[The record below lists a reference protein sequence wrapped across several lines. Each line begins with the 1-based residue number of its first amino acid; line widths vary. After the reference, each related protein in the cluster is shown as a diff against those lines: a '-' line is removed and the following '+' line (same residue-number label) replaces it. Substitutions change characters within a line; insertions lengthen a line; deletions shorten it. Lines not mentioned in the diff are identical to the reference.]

1 MVSKKKDTK
10 KITKK
15 KVSKTKL
22 TKSKIVKKKVVKKKT
37 KKLMIRGEYLNSEK
51 SYKTFLTKS
60 KLLQEKINETLSIL
74 EQFGL
79 SIQDKTPRLK
89 EKIAIAFLALG
100 EMSEKSKWKELKS
113 ISKSQKTSREIII
126 YENEKF
132 NEDRSS
138 GSYDDVRREDLKE
151 MVLANIVLNS
161 KPNSAKNDPTRK
173 YGISEEYA
181 SVIRKFGSNDWGKR
195 KNKIIKKNG
204 KLIDRTNIP
213 REFKKVPIKI
223 SENTELSL
231 SVGEHNELQKAIIE
245 EFLPRFCPDGELLYL
260 GDSENKDLINEKE
273 KLLEIG
279 FFGLDHGM
287 LPDIV
292 AYRKDKKWLYL
303 VEAVHTANPM
313 TKTRK
318 VELENLTSKCK
329 VEIIYVSA
337 FVNRKKFKEWVSDLA
352 WETEVW
358 ISEEQDHLIH
368 FNGHKFLGPY

>member
-1 MVSKKKDTK
+1 MV
-10 KITKK
+10 
-15 KVSKTKL
+15 
-22 TKSKIVKKKVVKKKT
+22 
-37 KKLMIRGEYLNSEK
+37 RNEYLNSEN
-51 SYKTFLTKS
+51 SYKTFRTKS
-60 KLLQEKINETLSIL
+60 KLLQKKINETLFIL

-79 SIQDKTPRLK
+79 SIKDKSPRLK
-89 EKIAIAFLALG
+89 EKIALSFLALG
-100 EMSEKSKWKELKS
+100 EMSEKSKWKELKD
-113 ISKSQKTSREIII
+113 ISKSQKTSREIIK

-151 MVLANIVLNS
+151 MVLANIILNS

-181 SVIRKFGSNDWGKR
+181 SIVRKVGSTDWEEKV
-195 KNKIIKKNG
+195 NKIIEKNG
-204 KLIDRTNIP
+204 RLIDRTTIP
-213 REFKKVPIKI
+213 REFEKVPIKI
-223 SENTELSL
+223 SDDTELFL

-245 EFLPRFCPDGELLYL
+245 EFLPRFCPNGELLYL

-292 AYRKDKKWLYL
+292 AYRQDKNWLYL

-318 VELENLTSKCK
+318 VELEDLTSKCNA
-329 VEIIYVSA
+329 EIIYVSA
-337 FVNRKKFKEWVSDLA
+337 FLNRKKFKEWVSDLA

-368 FNGHKFLGPY
+368 FNGHKFLGPYKIS